1 MSRYVVTGYGV
12 ILPHIS
18 TTDELWDILVHGSRE
33 YFDNQINYI
42 SLDDMPS
49 FYEKYPFIEKK
60 KLKHSDLQVIF
71 NYMALK
77 ECVEKANLL
86 FLLKQSQNIRNKV
99 GIVSGSM
106 FAQLNFGLK
115 QIEKL
120 IIKKSTKISPYTGM
134 AFYFGSNV
142 GEISCLLGT
151 MGENCA
157 SLSGTSLVLDG
168 IDIAES
174 MIDYNRNE
182 IVLVGGSENIKY
194 ELVAPSL
201 YHNGR
206 INYSSGHP
214 YLCSEKDGISLTNG
228 SSILSVENFDFA
240 KSRKVKILGEL
251 SEIIDLNCW
260 KCTFEITEDIIDVYK
275 HLLNLLLE
283 KNGLKKDD
291 IDLVIPTG
299 EGTQEF
305 DYYEAKALN
314 DYFDGKKEFV
324 YTPKSIIGNTMGACC
339 GIDIIVALMCIQHD
353 IVPAIPYSPKL
364 LNNEFSNIFVTKTN
378 TGKNIRNILVVHKNW
393 LDGKISGVVVSK
405 FRGEDEIN

>member
-18 TTDELWDILVHGSRE
+18 TTDELWDILVHESRE

-201 YHNGR
+201 YHNGK

-353 IVPAIPYSPKL
+353 TVPAIPYSPKL

-378 TGKNIRNILVVHKNW
+378 AGKNIRNILVVHKNW

>member
-18 TTDELWDILVHGSRE
+18 TTDELWDILVHESGE

-42 SLDDMPS
+42 SLDDIPS

-77 ECVEKANLL
+77 ECVGKANLL

-142 GEISCLLGT
+142 GELSCLLGT

-201 YHNGR
+201 YHNHK
-206 INYSSGHP
+206 INHSSGHP

-240 KSRKVKILGEL
+240 KLRKAKILGEL

-260 KCTFEITEDIIDVYK
+260 KCTFEVTEDIIDVYK

-283 KNGLKKDD
+283 KNGLKRDD

-305 DYYEAKALN
+305 DYYEAKVLN

-353 IVPAIPYSPKL
+353 TIPAIPYSPKL